1 MDICVDQ
8 MNKEE
13 PMEVNEL
20 VKQVH
25 EKSNMLWKTVLALV
39 KKVCETA
46 PQELESLY

>member
-13 PMEVNEL
+13 PMEVNAL
-20 VKQVH
+20 VKQVY
-25 EKSNMLWKTVLALV
+25 EKSSVLWKTVLALV